1 VFSLKRIVILGST
14 GSIGVQTLDVV
25 RRFPDRLQV
34 VGLAARRQDLL
45 SKQARE
51 FGVPYVAIGEGA
63 NVQDGFPS
71 NTSVFN
77 EAGSLERLATLPD
90 ADMVV
95 VATVGRAGLLA
106 TLAALKAGKRVGL
119 ANKEVL
125 VMAGSLV
132 TSMAREYGGELVPI
146 DSEHSAL
153 WQCLVGEDLSAIHEL
168 ILTASGGALRDR
180 PLDELST
187 VTPEE
192 ALRHPTWRMG
202 PKVTIDSATLMNKG
216 LEVIEAH
223 WLFNCPYERIRV
235 VLHPTSVVHSLV
247 QFTDGS
253 VKAQLGR
260 TDMRLPIQYALSHPE
275 RWEHPE
281 LQVDIMNLG
290 ALEFAEPEWARYPC
304 LELAIEAG
312 KRGGTYP
319 AALCGADEVAVE
331 LFISG
336 RIPLTGIP
344 ELVGEVL
351 QAHENL
357 STPDLDDILAA
368 DSAARERC
376 LTLARSRGWN

>member
-1 VFSLKRIVILGST
+1 MKRIVILGST

-63 NVQDGFPS
+63 KTQDGFPS

-77 EAGSLERLATLPD
+77 EAGSLERLATMPD

-106 TLAALKAGKRVGL
+106 TLAALEAGKHVGL